1 MDKEIKEKIDDL
13 EQKISGL
20 KENIGV
26 MNEVIDSLKVRLERI
41 ETNGLG
47 QSVTELRQTQENQN
61 FKLKRLERKQN
72 GYGL

>member
-13 EQKISGL
+13 EQKINGL

-26 MNEVIDSLKVRLERI
+26 MNEVIDSLKARLERI